1 MKSRLRDRIIAS
13 YLRGP
18 DHPAKLRV
26 IRALSSTIIPESG
39 IVATVPAVPGYPAD
53 LRLFLHPRDW
63 IEYLL
68 LRGMAYEPR
77 TLAFIRLNLHS
88 GHGAIFAGVNF
99 GLHVAS
105 AALAAGPQ
113 GLILGVEPQPAAL
126 LRARMNFEL
135 NRLESRIV
143 LVEAALGAEE
153 GLAHMAWSKPDNPG
167 AASLLDQQ
175 PGFTVSMIR
184 LLSLMPLLGGRLFRL
199 LLLDVQGFEQEALQG
214 IDFTQG
220 PDIVVI
226 EIDREFISRAEASPE
241 SIARTLTEAGY
252 NLFTL
257 DGEDPGQRWF
267 DLPERNLVA
276 VRESAQVRWG

>member
-1 MKSRLRDRIIAS
+1 MKSSLRDRIIAS

-18 DHPAKLRV
+18 EHPAKLRV

-39 IVATVPAVPGYPAD
+39 IIAAVPGAPSD
-53 LRLFLHPRDW
+53 IRLFLHPRDW

-77 TLAFIRLNLHS
+77 TLAFIRMNLHS

-99 GLHVAS
+99 GLHAAS
-105 AALAAGPQ
+105 AALAVGPQ

-143 LVEAALGAEE
+143 LVEAAVGAEE

-184 LLSLMPLLGGRLFRL
+184 LRSLMPLLGGRLFRL
-199 LLLDVQGFEQEALQG
+199 LLLDVQGFEPEVLKG

-220 PDIVVI
+220 PDIAVI
-226 EIDREFISRAEASPE
+226 EIDREFISRAGVSPE
-241 SIARTLTEAGY
+241 SLARTLTEAGY
-252 NLFTL
+252 NLFTI

-267 DLPERNLVA
+267 DLPELNLVA
-276 VRESAQVRWG
+276 VREGAEVRWSQI

>member
-1 MKSRLRDRIIAS
+1 MRDRIIAS

-18 DHPAKLRV
+18 EHPAKLRV

-39 IVATVPAVPGYPAD
+39 IVAAVPGAPSD

-88 GHGAIFAGVNF
+88 GQGSIFAGVNF

-126 LRARMNFEL
+126 LRARRNLEL
-135 NRLESRIV
+135 NGLESRVV
-143 LVEAALGAEE
+143 LVAAALGAEE

-167 AASLLDQQ
+167 AASLLDQS
-175 PGFTVSMIR
+175 PGFTVPMIR
-184 LLSLMPLLGGRLFRL
+184 LRSLTPLLGDRSFRL
-199 LLLDVQGFEQEALQG
+199 LLLDVQGFEQQALQG

-220 PDIVVI
+220 PDIAVI
-226 EIDREFISRAEASPE
+226 EIDREFISRAGESPE
-241 SIARTLTEAGY
+241 SLARTLREAGY
-252 NLFTL
+252 NLFTI
-257 DGEDPGQRWF
+257 DGEDPGQKWF
-267 DLPERNLVA
+267 DLPELNLVA
-276 VRESAQVRWG
+276 VREGADVCWGPGLQ

>member
-1 MKSRLRDRIIAS
+1 MRDRIIAS

-18 DHPAKLRV
+18 EHPAKLRV

-39 IVATVPAVPGYPAD
+39 IIAAVPGVPSD

-68 LRGMAYEPR
+68 LRGTAYEPR

-88 GHGAIFAGVNF
+88 GQGAIFAGVNF

-105 AALAAGPQ
+105 AALATGPQ

-135 NRLESRIV
+135 NGLESRVV
-143 LVEAALGAEE
+143 LVAAALGAEE

-167 AASLLDQQ
+167 AASLLDQS
-175 PGFTVSMIR
+175 PGFTVPMIR
-184 LLSLMPLLGGRLFRL
+184 LRSLMPLLGGRLFRL
-199 LLLDVQGFEQEALQG
+199 LLLDVQGFEQEALKG

-220 PDIVVI
+220 PEIAVI
-226 EIDREFISRAEASPE
+226 EIDREFVSRAGVSPE
-241 SIARTLTEAGY
+241 TLAHTLTEAGY
-252 NLFTL
+252 NLFTI
-257 DGEDPGQRWF
+257 DGEDPDQRWF
-267 DLPERNLVA
+267 DLPELNLVA
-276 VRESAQVRWG
+276 VREGAEVCWGSGLKP